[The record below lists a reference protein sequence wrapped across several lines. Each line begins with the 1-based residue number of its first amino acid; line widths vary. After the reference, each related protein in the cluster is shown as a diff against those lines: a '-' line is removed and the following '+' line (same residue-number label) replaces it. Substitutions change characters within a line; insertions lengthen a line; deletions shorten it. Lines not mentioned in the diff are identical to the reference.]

1 MPAVLRTTVPSG
13 RPMRSSWRNSPRW
26 VWNSR
31 PGVRVIVCSRPFG
44 SVSWTRSPARSGP
57 RRTAAPVGGVRT
69 SSSAGLT
76 AKECRTRGG
85 RVAKGAV
92 PRSPPG
98 EAPVSVPPPRVA
110 LMAPTAL
117 SPSRA
122 ADFMQCPLLYRFRV
136 VDRLPEAPSPAAVRG
151 TVVHAVLERL
161 FDLPAPERTL
171 GSARSLLQPQ
181 WERLREEDPELAAL
195 FDGDADAVASWLGG
209 AEELLAR
216 WFELE
221 DPTCLEPAERE
232 LYVETTLDDG
242 LQLRGY
248 VDRLD
253 VAPDGRMRIVD
264 YKTGRAP
271 SPLFG
276 AKALFQ
282 MKFYAL
288 VLWRLHGRVP
298 ALLQLVYLGNGEVL
312 RYAPDE
318 AELLATERKLRALW
332 AAIDRAAR
340 TGDWRA
346 SPGRLCDWCDHR
358 PLCPA
363 FGGTPP
369 PLPEDALERVCGV
382 AASTP
387 VVPGFDES

>member
-1 MPAVLRTTVPSG
+1 MA
-13 RPMRSSWRNSPRW
+13 
-26 VWNSR
+26 
-31 PGVRVIVCSRPFG
+31 G
-44 SVSWTRSPARSGP
+44 S
-57 RRTAAPVGGVRT
+57 
-69 SSSAGLT
+69 
-76 AKECRTRGG
+76 
-85 RVAKGAV
+85 
-92 PRSPPG
+92 
-98 EAPVSVPPPRVA
+98 
-110 LMAPTAL
+110 AL

-161 FDLPAPERTL
+161 FDLPALERTL
-171 GSARSLLQPQ
+171 ASARSMLVPQ
-181 WERLREEDPELAAL
+181 WERVRAEEPEVAGL
-195 FDGDADAVASWLGG
+195 FDGDEAAVSGWLAG
-209 AEELLAR
+209 AEELLGR
-216 WFELE
+216 WFDLE
-221 DPTCLEPAERE
+221 DPTRLEPAERE
-232 LYVETTLDDG
+232 LYIETTLDDG

-271 SPLFG
+271 SPLFE

-318 AELLATERKLRALW
+318 AELVATERKLRALW
-332 AAIDRAAR
+332 TAIDRAAR

-358 PLCPA
+358 SLCPA

-369 PLPEDALERVCGV
+369 PLPDDALARVCGV

-387 VVPGFDES
+387 EVPGLDET